1 MELDFDKSLADG
13 YKSGTQRARR
23 LTEGWVEE
31 NMFCPRCG
39 AIKIARYENNRPVAD
54 FVCPVC
60 RNQYELKS
68 KLGRFEKKI
77 TDGAYATM
85 IERIMG
91 NENPDFFLMS
101 HNGKSVSD
109 FIVVPKHFFV
119 PEIIEKRRPLSQ
131 SAKRA
136 GWMGCNIL
144 LDAIPKQGRI
154 FIVRGGKAEDRKE
167 VSRRLNGAH
176 ALEIKDI
183 AARGWLLDVLAC
195 VNAMPEDFFTLRQI
209 YGFENELMAKHGA
222 NHNVR
227 AKIRQQLQIL
237 RDRGYVEFL
246 GRGNY
251 RRLEK

>member
-39 AIKIARYENNRPVAD
+39 AVKIARYENNRPVAD

-60 RNQYELKS
+60 KNQYELKS
-68 KLGRFEKKI
+68 KLGSFQKKI

-91 NENPDFFLMS
+91 NENPDFFLMN

-136 GWMGCNIL
+136 GWTGCNIL

-154 FIVRGGKAEDRKE
+154 FIVRGGKTEDRKE

-183 AARGWLLDVLAC
+183 AARGWFLDVLAC
-195 VNAMPEDFFTLRQI
+195 VNAMPEGVFTLAQM
-209 YGFENELMAKHGA
+209 YTFEDKLAAKHA
-222 NHNVR
+222 NNHNIR

-237 RDRGYVEFL
+237 RDKGCLEFF
-246 GRGNY
+246 GNGNY